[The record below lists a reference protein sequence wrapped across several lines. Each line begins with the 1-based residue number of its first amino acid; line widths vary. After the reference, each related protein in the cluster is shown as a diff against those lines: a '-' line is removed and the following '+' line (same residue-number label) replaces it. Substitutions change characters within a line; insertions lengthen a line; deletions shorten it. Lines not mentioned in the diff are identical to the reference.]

1 MAISNIVC
9 SWFSQF
15 EGQFTVAKGD
25 MVGSKLCQ
33 LWNQFT
39 LAISDQVAFI

>member
-1 MAISNIVC
+1 VAISNIVC

-15 EGQFTVAKGD
+15 EGQFAVAKGD

-33 LWNQFT
+33 L
-39 LAISDQVAFI
+39 